1 MMLEGKVAVV
11 TGASRGIGRET
22 ALELARMGADIVA
35 NCSRE
40 SDEIKSLAAEIEGIG
55 RRFTYV
61 IANVAVMDQ
70 AKKLIDTAVSEFG
83 RVDILVNNAGIT
95 KDGLLLKMSEAD
107 FDAVIDVN
115 LKGVFNTI
123 KVITPILLKQRS
135 GKIINMT
142 SVVAL
147 MGNAG
152 QANYCASKAGI
163 IGLTKATA
171 RELGSRGITVNAIAP
186 GFINTQMTDGL
197 PDAVKD
203 TYKKQIPLGR
213 FGEVSDIAKTVGF
226 LASDAA
232 NYITGQVISVNGG
245 LYM

>member
-40 SDEIKSLAAEIEGIG
+40 TDEIKSLAAEIEGLG
-55 RRFTYV
+55 RKFTYV
-61 IANVAVMDQ
+61 IANVAVMDE
-70 AKKLIDTAVSEFG
+70 AKMLIDTAVNEMG

-186 GFINTQMTDGL
+186 GFINTQMTECL

>member
-1 MMLEGKVAVV
+1 MNLEGKVAVV

-22 ALELARMGADIVA
+22 ALELARMGADVVA

-40 SDEIKSLAAEIEGIG
+40 SEDIKSLAAEVEGLG
-55 RRFTYV
+55 RRFKYV
-61 IANVAVMDQ
+61 IANVAVMDE
-70 AKKLIDTAVSEFG
+70 AKKLIDTAVNEMG

-152 QANYCASKAGI
+152 QTNYCASKAGI

-186 GFINTQMTDGL
+186 GFINTQMTDVL

-245 LYM
+245 MYM